1 MQIKFNDENPGYR
14 KFQGIWRQT
23 HCEIDGG
30 AAPADHPTLDATLT
44 ITDNRF
50 SVQQP
55 DGTLL
60 IQGTFLIEVSKHPH
74 WIDWTDNYGED
85 AGKTFPAIYRFEHDL
100 FIFCATDPGRVRPTE
115 FTTRPGEVKR
125 VHKKIS
131 GLENAWGR
139 RASG

>member
-1 MQIKFNDENPGYR
+1 MNNSFRSIEENPEYQ
-14 KFQGIWRQT
+14 KFQGVWRQT

-30 AAPADHPTLDATLT
+30 APPADDPTLDATLT

-85 AGKTFPAIYRFEHDL
+85 AGKTFPAIYRFENDQL
-100 FIFCATDPGRVRPTE
+100 IFCAADPGRNRPTE
-115 FTTRPGEVKR
+115 FKARKGEVMR
-125 VHKKIS
+125 IHKKIS
-131 GLENAWGR
+131 APEHT
-139 RASG
+139 